1 MSKFTAAELVE
12 FYQQVADG
20 ECAEFMPSGRE
31 WLSAPIRRG
40 PTLTSHTNAWRIKP
54 KTKIIDM
61 SHLIKSGIDCEF
73 SRGDMWRMLSGLVE
87 VQVNPGSSHHY
98 ITTIGQHWK
107 QCRPRMNHKMF
118 HDGGDCPLPEGFEVE
133 VYFRDGSI
141 QVCDPTVMAWGQD
154 KHPCDIIGYKIV
166 GLADGWAYPWEA

>member
-1 MSKFTAAELVE
+1 MSKFTAAQLEE
-12 FYQQVADG
+12 HYGYRARG
-20 ECAEFMPSGRE
+20 YKAEYNSGV
-31 WLSAPIRRG
+31 WFDTNGG
-40 PTLTSHTNAWRIKP
+40 PDFNSNTENWRIKP
-54 KTKIIDM
+54 AKKIIDM